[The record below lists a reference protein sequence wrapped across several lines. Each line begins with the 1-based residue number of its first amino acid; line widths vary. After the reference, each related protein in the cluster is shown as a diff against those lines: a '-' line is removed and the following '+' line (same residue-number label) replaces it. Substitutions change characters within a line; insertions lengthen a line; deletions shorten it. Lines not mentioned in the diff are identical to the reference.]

1 MKQDNHQ
8 FMRAVLLIAIFV
20 VSFLGVAASTPG
32 MLTES
37 DLPKTNTPTINASE
51 GVGKYTVR
59 TNSVLGSEVYC
70 RINSG
75 EWFHYKKPLVF
86 DENGSY
92 KIEAYATSYFHSPS
106 DIVSKTVEVNEN
118 TGANLVDPDADDPS
132 IIFHNGFKYKINGS
146 TVSLTRQTDNM
157 CSGELIIPPTIT
169 HNGVT
174 YTVTEVEDWSC
185 YSTNNITYVSIPST
199 VTEVGTYAFNSCPK
213 LRAIDVDPANPN
225 YCDIDGVLYNKAG
238 TYLLS
243 YPNARSTHYTI
254 PDGVVMIYYSA
265 FQEDF
270 DLESVTIPN
279 SVTSIRTTAFNCC
292 FSLKSIVLPS
302 NLSVFDWSVF
312 ASCKELK
319 SVTFP
324 STITKIPAWTFE
336 GCRSLES
343 VVIPANIKTIEDWAF
358 QDCFA
363 LKSVTLNEGL
373 KSINKNAFQQC
384 YSLPEISIPS
394 TVTTIGEGVFY
405 RCRSMVDIHVDPAN
419 TQYCDVDGVLYS
431 KDKTKLLAYPLA
443 APRHNYDI
451 LPTTQVIGPQIFDSS
466 QLLEYVSIPSGVTSI
481 GDYTFWYCDSLK
493 KVYSYIENPAN
504 VSVGS
509 MSFYQYPTDPER
521 ILYVP
526 QGTVELYQAETK
538 WSKYFGSIIE
548 ITTGDV
554 NGDGNTSIDDVTSL
568 VDLLFSG
575 DNLPAYAD
583 VDGDGIVNIS
593 DITILIDML
602 LSGN

>member
-1 MKQDNHQ
+1 MKQNNHQ
-8 FMRAVLLIAIFV
+8 FMRTMLFIAVLV
-20 VSFLGVAASTPG
+20 TSFLGVAASAPG
-32 MLTES
+32 LLTES
-37 DLPKTNTPTINASE
+37 ELPKTNTPSIYLSE
-51 GVGKYTVR
+51 GVGKYTVS
-59 TNSVLGSEVYC
+59 TNSVVGSEVYC

-92 KIEAYATSYFHSPS
+92 QIEAYATSYFHSPS
-106 DIVSKTVEVNEN
+106 DIISKTFVVDEN

-146 TVSLTRQTDNM
+146 TLSLTRQTDNM
-157 CSGELIIPPTIT
+157 CSGELIIPSSIT

-174 YTVTEVEDWSC
+174 YPVTEVEDWSC
-185 YSTNNITYVSIPST
+185 YSTNNISYVYIPSS
-199 VTEVGTYAFNSCPK
+199 VTEVGMYAFNSCPK

-243 YPNARSTHYTI
+243 YPNARSTKYTI
-254 PDGVVMIYYSA
+254 PDGVIMIYYSA

-270 DLESVTIPN
+270 DLEEVIIPN
-279 SVTSIRTTAFNCC
+279 SVISIRTSAFSCC
-292 FSLKSIVLPS
+292 ESLKSIVLPS
-302 NLSVFDWSVF
+302 NLSVFDWAVF
-312 ASCKELK
+312 NYCKDLK

-384 YSLPEISIPS
+384 YSLPEITIPS

-419 TQYCDVDGVLYS
+419 TQYCDIDGVLYS

-443 APRHNYDI
+443 NPRHNYDI
-451 LPTTQVIGPQIFDSS
+451 LPTTQIIGAQIFDSS

-526 QGTVELYQAETK
+526 QGTVELYQAETN
-538 WSKYFGSIIE
+538 WSKYFGSIVE
-548 ITTGDV
+548 ITAGDV
-554 NGDGNTSIDDVTSL
+554 DGDGNMTIDDVTSL
-568 VDLLFSG
+568 IDLLLRG

-583 VDGDGIVNIS
+583 VDGDGIVKID
-593 DITILIDML
+593 DITTLIDML
-602 LSGN
+602 LKGN